1 MSPVSPDVP
10 SLRSTQFLRFVVL
23 AALAAIPVALVTIGF
38 MGAVNA
44 ATDGLWQALPSA
56 LGLGSS
62 IADLPAWYVVAVPT
76 FAGLLVA
83 ACVRWLPGHGGPP
96 AYSGHGLGGEEG
108 LPAAALPG
116 VALVAFVS
124 LVGGASLGP
133 EAPLLTVLGGA
144 MLLLTNRLALAEGP
158 SRALQAAVIATFIA
172 VLFDNPLAAGFLL
185 VEVLPLSGV
194 TLYTVLIPALV
205 ASVVAVGAIDALG
218 VTTISAYA
226 VPAYDTVRWIDVP
239 SAIAIGVVGAAV
251 GVALPYCVR
260 FLNRLVARIASGAI
274 AGWVVPVVGGAVV
287 GLLAVASPDALS
299 LFSGEAQF
307 GDLLGAAGSISAG
320 AVLVL
325 LVTKALAF
333 VVSMTAGF
341 RGGRIFPSLFI
352 GGVVGVAAHAL
363 VDSVPLGL
371 AVACGMAAVTVAAT
385 RFVIFPVL
393 LAVIFVGP
401 ASIPFVIIAAVVA
414 YAAAHDRL
422 DWGDLGDAAEGESA
436 EGDSAEPVVAQTPE
450 AVGSVEDVRKAAVE
464 QD

>member
-1 MSPVSPDVP
+1 MQKPPPSPDVP
-10 SLRSTQFLRFVVL
+10 SLRSAQFLRFVLL
-23 AALAAIPVALVTIGF
+23 ATFAAIPVALVTIGF
-38 MGAVNA
+38 MASVNA
-44 ATDGLWQALPSA
+44 ATDGLWRALPSA

-76 FAGLLVA
+76 LAGLLVA
-83 ACVRWLPGHGGPP
+83 MCIRWLPGHGGPP

-116 VALVAFVS
+116 VAVVAFIS

-144 MLLLTNRLALAEGP
+144 MLLLTKRLELAEGP

-185 VEVLPLSGV
+185 VEVLPLTGV
-194 TLYTVLIPALV
+194 MLYTVLIPALV
-205 ASVVAVGAIDALG
+205 AAVVAVGALDALG
-218 VTTISAYA
+218 ITTISAYS
-226 VPAYDTVRWIDVP
+226 VPAYDAVRWIDVP
-239 SAIAIGVVGAAV
+239 SAIVIGVVGAAV
-251 GVALPYCVR
+251 GVALPYGVR
-260 FLNRLVARIASGAI
+260 FLNRLAARVVSRPK
-274 AGWVVPVVGGAVV
+274 AGWAVPVVGGAIV

-299 LFSGEAQF
+299 LFSGESEF
-307 GDLLGAAGSISAG
+307 GDLLDAAGTIGAG

-325 LVTKALAF
+325 LATKTLAF
-333 VVSMTAGF
+333 VVSISAGF

-352 GGVVGVAAHAL
+352 GGVVGVAAHTL
-363 VDSVPLGL
+363 VDAVPLGL

-401 ASIPFVIIAAVVA
+401 ASVPFVIISAVVA
-414 YAAAHDRL
+414 YGASNDRL
-422 DWGDLGDAAEGESA
+422 DWGDLDGDDSVGDDSGDGDGSA
-436 EGDSAEPVVAQTPE
+436 VPTLA
-450 AVGSVEDVRKAAVE
+450 
-464 QD
+464 